1 MQEPMPVVRVGRKVP
16 DFELETF
23 EPSRGEFG
31 KFSLKEQREA
41 GKWTVLFF
49 YPADFTF
56 VCATEFAA
64 LAERQDRFEQMGCRI
79 VTVSTDTKFTHL
91 AWQREEKELR
101 DVTYTMAADRTGKV
115 SRMFGVYDEDTG
127 LALRGTFLI
136 APDGTV
142 TNAEVNFYNVGR
154 NVDELLRKFK
164 ANVYLSRKTD
174 EACPAKWKEE
184 GDATLK
190 PSAKMVGRVHEALES
205 KDKPGAVGSGPA
217 AAGVSKA

>member
-1 MQEPMPVVRVGRKVP
+1 MQETVPTIRVGRKAP
-16 DFELETF
+16 DFEMETF
-23 EPSRGEFG
+23 EPSRGDFG

-41 GKWTVLFF
+41 NKWTLLFF

-56 VCATEFAA
+56 VCATEFSA

-101 DVTYTMAADRTGKV
+101 GVAYTMAADRTGKV
-115 SRMFGVYDEDTG
+115 SRLFGVYDEDTG
-127 LALRGTFLI
+127 LALRGAFLI

-142 TNAEVNFYNVGR
+142 TNAEVNFYNLGR
-154 NVDELLRKFK
+154 NVDELLRKLK
-164 ANVYLSRKTD
+164 ANVYLSRAKG
-174 EACPAKWKEE
+174 EVCPAQWKEE

-190 PSAKMVGRVHEALES
+190 PSAKMVGRVHEAIEG
-205 KDKPGAVGSGPA
+205 KDKARA
-217 AAGVSKA
+217 